1 MKHPTARLVVITA
14 FAFASRAMAEEAAHG
29 HSHEAASPLWPLL
42 FSAINLAIFLWVLA
56 RYVLPP
62 VREWVHHRRSR
73 VVQALE
79 EAAAAKA
86 EALRLR
92 EEWEQRLAQFNRAVE
107 EMQAQARQDAERE
120 RARVLEAA
128 HKTAAAIRRDAELA
142 AAYELRHAQELVRAD
157 LVRQAV
163 RLAEEA
169 ARTQL
174 TADDHQRFVAE
185 FLKQVEQ

>member
-1 MKHPTARLVVITA
+1 MKRAPTGLVLAVIL
-14 FAFASRAMAEEAAHG
+14 FAGSALAEEAGHG
-29 HSHEAASPLWPLL
+29 HAHETASPLWPLL
-42 FSAINLAIFLWVLA
+42 FSTINLAIFLWVLA

-62 VREWVHHRRSR
+62 VRQWVHHRRSR
-73 VVQALE
+73 VVRALE

-92 EEWEQRLAQFNRAVE
+92 EEWERRLAQFSRSVE
-107 EMQAQARQDAERE
+107 EMQVQARGDAERE
-120 RARVLEAA
+120 RARILEAA
-128 HKTAAAIRRDAELA
+128 HKTAEAIRRGAELA
-142 AAYELRHAQELVRAD
+142 AAYEVRRTQEQLRAD

-163 RLAEEA
+163 RLAEQA

-174 TADDHQRFVAE
+174 TADDQQRFVAE

>member
-1 MKHPTARLVVITA
+1 MALL
-14 FAFASRAMAEEAAHG
+14 AFASSAAAEEAAHG
-29 HSHEAASPLWPLL
+29 HGHEAASPVWPLL

-62 VREWVHHRRSR
+62 VREWVHHRRSH

-92 EEWEQRLAQFNRAVE
+92 QEWERRLAEFSRAVE

-120 RARVLEAA
+120 RARILEAA
-128 HKTAAAIRRDAELA
+128 HKTAEAIRRDAELA
-142 AAYELRHAQELVRAD
+142 AAYELRRTQELVRAD

>member
-1 MKHPTARLVVITA
+1 MKRPATRLVLLAVLV
-14 FAFASRAMAEEAAHG
+14 FAGSALAEEAAHAHG
-29 HSHEAASPLWPLL
+29 HETASPVWPLL
-42 FSAINLAIFLWVLA
+42 FSVINLAIFLWVLA

-62 VREWVHHRRSR
+62 VREWVHHRRSH

-92 EEWEQRLAQFNRAVE
+92 EEWEERLAQFNRAVE

-120 RARVLEAA
+120 RARILEAA
-128 HKTAAAIRRDAELA
+128 HKTAETIRRDAELA
-142 AAYELRHAQELVRAD
+142 AAYELRRAQELVRAD

-174 TADDHQRFVAE
+174 TPDDQQRFVSE
-185 FLKQVEQ
+185 FLEQVEQ